1 MDQLV
6 SRLLLYGDL
15 GEEAIL
21 SKLAAL
27 FQAWKGSS
35 MPRQTLVRGI
45 YHQVKGL
52 LDLATEYGFDEN
64 LWQNYLTFLLMTNEN
79 SFSLITER
87 VGAQDG
93 SVNHFARNDFRV
105 FRALFHY
112 DFLPWRGI

>member
-1 MDQLV
+1 
-6 SRLLLYGDL
+6 
-15 GEEAIL
+15 
-21 SKLAAL
+21 
-27 FQAWKGSS
+27 

-87 VGAQDG
+87 AGAQD
-93 SVNHFARNDFRV
+93 AR
-105 FRALFHY
+105 
-112 DFLPWRGI
+112 